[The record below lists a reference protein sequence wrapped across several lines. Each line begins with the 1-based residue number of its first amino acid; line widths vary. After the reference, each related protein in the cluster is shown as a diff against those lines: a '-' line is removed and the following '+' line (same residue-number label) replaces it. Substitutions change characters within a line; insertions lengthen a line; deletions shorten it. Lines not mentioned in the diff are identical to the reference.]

1 MICFLSYIIAG
12 WLSLF
17 SFSSHSHPLH
27 VSLTSIEYSADTKK
41 LSIAV
46 KVNTEDFELAMA
58 HNYEIMLNLNKKNEL
73 KDCDKYINNYFVQA
87 LQIIMNNKDKL
98 QLTLS
103 RKETAEESTWLYF
116 DIPYNERPRQITIKN
131 ALLLDTFM
139 EQTNMVI
146 LSLNGKEKGFKLDF
160 NNREI
165 AHSIQQIAESAK

>member
-12 WLSLF
+12 YMSLF
-17 SFSSHSHPLH
+17 SHPLH
-27 VSLTSIEYSADTKK
+27 VSLTSIEYSSDAKM

-58 HNYEIMLNLNKKNEL
+58 HNYEIILNLNKKNEL

-87 LQIIMNNKDKL
+87 LQIIVDDKDKL
-98 QLTLS
+98 KLTLN
-103 RKETAEESTWLYF
+103 RKESEEESTWLYF
-116 DIPYNERPRQITIKN
+116 NIPYKEVPRQITIKN

-165 AHSIQQIAESAK
+165 VHNTQQPADPSK

>member
-17 SFSSHSHPLH
+17 SSFTHPLH
-27 VSLTSIEYSADTKK
+27 VSLTSIEYSVNAKT
-41 LSIAV
+41 LAIAV
-46 KVNTEDFELAMA
+46 KVNTEDFELTMA
-58 HNYEIMLNLNKKNEL
+58 HNYEIILNLNKKNEL
-73 KDCDKYINNYFVQA
+73 KDCDKHINNYFVKA
-87 LQIIMNNKDKL
+87 LQIIVDDKDKL
-98 QLTLS
+98 QLTLN
-103 RKETAEESTWLYF
+103 RRETEEESTWLYF
-116 DIPYNERPRQITIKN
+116 DIPYSEQPRQITIKN

-165 AHSIQQIAESAK
+165 VHNIKQLAEPAK